1 MGLLPIFPLKT
12 VLFPGIPLRLH
23 IFEPRYKKMLKDCLE
38 RESPFGVCLIAKG
51 EEAHGPLA
59 EPHRIGCTAKIDSL
73 KPHDNGRINLMAIGG
88 DRFRILELQPTSP
101 YLQARTEKL
110 KMSFEADQGQWLA
123 QPLSDLLPQ
132 YLHRLRALDLWQG
145 NRAQIPSE
153 PMQLAYLCAA
163 VLRLPKSEK
172 QELLAMNR
180 ARVLFRELESHLR
193 REIALL
199 QPLADRGVH
208 RLEESSPLN

>member
-1 MGLLPIFPLKT
+1 MNLLPIFPLKT

-23 IFEPRYKKMLKDCLE
+23 IFEPRYKKMLQDCIE
-38 RESPFGVCLIAKG
+38 YRSPFGVCLISEG

-59 EPHRIGCTAKIDSL
+59 EPHRIGCTANISSL
-73 KPHDNGRINLMAIGG
+73 EPLDNGRTNLMAIGG
-88 DRFRILELQPTSP
+88 ERFRILELQNTAP

-110 KMSFEADQGQWLA
+110 RTALGAEPPERLA
-123 QPLSDLLPQ
+123 QPLGELLPQ
-132 YLHRLRALDLWQG
+132 YLLRLRSLDLWQG

-163 VLRLPKSEK
+163 VLRVPKSEK
-172 QELLAMNR
+172 QELLAENR
-180 ARVLFRELESHLR
+180 AQALFRELENQLR

-199 QPLADRGVH
+199 RPLADRGPQ
-208 RLEESSPLN
+208 RLERSSPLN